1 VDAVALLEE
10 AVPVDTEV
18 KRLAGRI
25 VWLREADHEW
35 VGPAEEA
42 LALLSAAQPY
52 EPFWAAFL

>member
-1 VDAVALLEE
+1 
-10 AVPVDTEV
+10 
-18 KRLAGRI
+18 
-25 VWLREADHEW
+25 LREADHDW